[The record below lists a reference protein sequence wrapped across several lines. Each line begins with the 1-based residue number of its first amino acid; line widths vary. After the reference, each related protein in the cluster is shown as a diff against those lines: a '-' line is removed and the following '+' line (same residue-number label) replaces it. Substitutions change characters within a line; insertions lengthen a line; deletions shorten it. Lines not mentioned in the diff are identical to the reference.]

1 MRVICI
7 SNIEED
13 KELDL
18 VVGKVYEIQSQYI
31 STENYEKIFTYYLI
45 KSNEPNEFTY
55 YDMNLFMPLDK
66 WRELQLNEIGIA

>member
-18 VVGKVYEIQSQYI
+18 VVGKVYEIQSKHT
-31 STENYEKIFTYYLI
+31 STYYLI

-66 WRELQLNEIGIA
+66 WRELQLNEIGIK

>member
-18 VVGKVYEIQSQYI
+18 VVGKVYEIQSKHI
-31 STENYEKIFTYYLI
+31 STYYLI

-55 YDMNLFMPLDK
+55 NRIKQKMYNSFPLLLCLFFSYIIYYYLY
-66 WRELQLNEIGIA
+66 